1 MSEQKIQTQITNWL
15 EAKGC
20 KVVKVVSATKSGNAD
35 LVCCYRG
42 LYVEIEVKDI
52 GEKARPLQLLKADE
66 TVKAGGY
73 WQEASSL
80 SQVMEFI
87 HIIDLKEG
95 FINGSQD

>member
-1 MSEQKIQTQITNWL
+1 MAEQKIQTQITNWL

-42 LYVEIEVKDI
+42 LYVEIEVKDTN
-52 GEKARPLQLLKADE
+52 EKARPLQLLKADE

-73 WQEASSL
+73 WTEADSL
-80 SQVMEFI
+80 EKVMEFI
-87 HIIDLKEG
+87 RLIDIREKVKD
-95 FINGSQD
+95 GSQD